1 MLLDPVAVAFGPTCQ
16 AACPFLNC
24 ARVELVMSMPRRP
37 TAMTGGGCPAGRNGS
52 DRLPTGFCFFRVF
65 SVVSRNVSRDVS
77 RDESTLASR
86 RTYSVP
92 ADSLK
97 PRRSPHLR
105 QKRAS
110 ASWICRPHWSHS
122 RPSQIFGRI
131 ARVPLAPW
139 FTSTVGPK
147 LAPGK
152 EEDGAPPMPA
162 ACLLPRLVVAA
173 AVAAPMP
180 APITP
185 VIAMAP
191 KPKPPGPPMPIGLMV
206 GWLREPPPPPLP
218 LPFRSILPLPPL
230 RS

>member
-1 MLLDPVAVAFGPTCQ
+1 MLIRVVRVGRERFRSLAIIDSGFGVQ
-16 AACPFLNC
+16 GN
-24 ARVELVMSMPRRP
+24 
-37 TAMTGGGCPAGRNGS
+37 
-52 DRLPTGFCFFRVF
+52 
-65 SVVSRNVSRDVS
+65 
-77 RDESTLASR
+77 
-86 RTYSVP
+86 
-92 ADSLK
+92 
-97 PRRSPHLR
+97 LR

-173 AVAAPMP
+173 AVAAP
-180 APITP
+180 
-185 VIAMAP
+185 
-191 KPKPPGPPMPIGLMV
+191 
-206 GWLREPPPPPLP
+206 LRCLGC
-218 LPFRSILPLPPL
+218 LGFRIEDLEFGF
-230 RS
+230 RV